1 MMICPRCHNVMS
13 HVFRFTPDRN
23 CELDIC
29 KNCYFE
35 TKLKIL
41 KYDSIEI
48 MQDNTKRNTKEK
60 VKKVVEKPKN
70 KQSKKHKKI
79 NGKRNK

>member
-35 TKLKIL
+35 TKPKRL

-48 MQDNTKRNTKEK
+48 MQDNTKHNTKEK
-60 VKKVVEKPKN
+60 VKKAVEKPKN